1 MMDISKTIEPKSDQ
15 INADDLIGG
24 PRTILI
30 THVSADPS
38 SAEQPVSIR
47 FDGDNGKPYKPCKSM
62 RRVLVHLW
70 GKDGSTYVG
79 KSMTIYRDQ
88 EVQFGGIKV
97 GGIRI
102 SHMSGLQKAETMA
115 LTATR
120 ANRRPFTVHPLKV
133 EPSLTD
139 REIEAIL
146 DAARE
151 HARAGSDAMRVWWKD
166 NPEKA
171 AVARSILTEL
181 KDLAEAADRD
191 AAQVEAD
198 PFADSDSAEMTD
210 DQRSELA
217 AAEAAFRAGND
228 A

>member
-151 HARAGSDAMRVWWKD
+151 QARAGSDAMRVWWKD

-171 AVARSILTEL
+171 AVARSILAEL

-198 PFADSDSAEMTD
+198 PFADADSAELTD

>member
-151 HARAGSDAMRVWWKD
+151 QARAGSDAMRVWWKD

-171 AVARSILTEL
+171 AVARSILAEL
-181 KDLAEAADRD
+181 KDIAEAADRD

-198 PFADSDSAEMTD
+198 PFADADSAEMTD